1 MKKIVPVL
9 ALFLLLSANLLAQVP
24 QKLSWQAILRDDAGK
39 PITAPVELLFTILDG
54 NTAVFEEE
62 KALTPNAFGLAVW
75 NIGEKETAA
84 FQAINWEGGPKR
96 LKVAMRTTIGFGNFI
111 DIGTESLRSV
121 PYALVA
127 EKVLQDQDNQNLTIN
142 GPSLS
147 ISGGNAV
154 ALPDASPTN
163 ELQTL
168 SLSGANLTLSNG
180 GGTVVLPAGKDTSA
194 TNELQT
200 LSLAGADL
208 SLSNGGGAVTLP
220 DASATNE
227 IQTITL
233 SGPDIILSNSGG
245 AVTLPDPSAT
255 NELQTL
261 SLTGQTLALSNG
273 GGTVTLPA
281 GTAYTAGS
289 GINING
295 GVISNAGDEDNNPS
309 NEIQALSL
317 TGQTLTL
324 SNGGGAVTLPT
335 YNAGSGININGNVIS
350 NAGDADNNPANE
362 IQALSLSGPTLAL
375 SNGGGAVT
383 LPDASAT
390 NELQTLSLSGAD
402 LTLSNSGGAV
412 TLPDTSATNELQ
424 TLSLTGQTLT
434 LSNGGGAVTLP
445 DTSSTN
451 EIQALA
457 LSGDTLRLSNGGG
470 AVVFPPDGDVSALN
484 EIQALSQ
491 TADTLRLSN
500 GGGFV
505 VLKDT
510 SAVNELQQLVRMKDT
525 LSLTKSSGFVVLKDT
540 SSTNEIQALS
550 LSGQTLSLSKG
561 GGAVTLP
568 TGAGYQPG
576 TGIYSTAT
584 SSMHW
589 MKTRPMRC
597 RRCPYLGKPC
607 LLQGAIQLP
616 YPVVTGP

>member
-245 AVTLPDPSAT
+245 TVTLPDPSAT

-295 GVISNAGDEDNNPS
+295 GVISNAGDEDNNPA

-402 LTLSNSGGAV
+402 LTLSKRRRRRDPARYVGDERVANPVADRPNTDLVQRRRRGDPARYLSYERNTSPGSLRRYPAPLQRRWRRRFPARRRRVGAQRN
-412 TLPDTSATNELQ
+412 PGAQ
-424 TLSLTGQTLT
+424 P
-434 LSNGGGAVTLP
+434 NGGHPAFVEWRRICGAERHLGCQRT
-445 DTSSTN
+445 
-451 EIQALA
+451 
-457 LSGDTLRLSNGGG
+457 
-470 AVVFPPDGDVSALN
+470 
-484 EIQALSQ
+484 
-491 TADTLRLSN
+491 
-500 GGGFV
+500 
-505 VLKDT
+505 
-510 SAVNELQQLVRMKDT
+510 
-525 LSLTKSSGFVVLKDT
+525 
-540 SSTNEIQALS
+540 
-550 LSGQTLSLSKG
+550 
-561 GGAVTLP
+561 P
-568 TGAGYQPG
+568 T
-576 TGIYSTAT
+576 
-584 SSMHW
+584 
-589 MKTRPMRC
+589 
-597 RRCPYLGKPC
+597 
-607 LLQGAIQLP
+607 
-616 YPVVTGP
+616 TGPDERYACPDQK